1 MTCGAN
7 TVRELDGEITWNAN
21 RAKINVNGAADQ
33 VWLWEAT
40 NGGYYLKNL
49 QTGLYFSCASG
60 DNMSDLKEVGEASL
74 LEAVCM
80 DEEQGLYAF
89 RLAGSN
95 DYMTAASSDITGV
108 KFGSAADESNQ
119 WKVQK
124 VEEFKLSIPTAKL
137 LAACYPFAMAI
148 PEEVAAYVVTGAG
161 KWTYDT
167 KQYDYAYIEEVQ
179 GGVVPAY
186 MPVIYVGTAKA
197 DYNVALFPDDNT
209 PHVEKNLLHGTTV
222 REYLAKGGFL
232 STVASTT
239 ACGAVM
245 TFKGSTSSSGVYANK
260 SYLLKSEVGNVLTV
274 YLADKKTV
282 TSIDGVESDDEEV
295 VLYNLDGV
303 RVVNP
308 EKNAIYVTSDGKKVL
323 IK

>member
-1 MTCGAN
+1 
-7 TVRELDGEITWNAN
+7 
-21 RAKINVNGAADQ
+21 
-33 VWLWEAT
+33 
-40 NGGYYLKNL
+40 
-49 QTGLYFSCASG
+49 
-60 DNMSDLKEVGEASL
+60 LKESDEASL

-80 DEEQGLYAF
+80 DEEEGLYVF

-95 DYMTAASSDITGV
+95 DYMTAASSDITRV
-108 KFGSAADESNQ
+108 KFGSAADESNL

-124 VEEFKLSIPTAKL
+124 VEKFKLSIPTAKL
-137 LAACYPFAMAI
+137 LAVCYPFSMAI
-148 PEEVAAYVVTGAG
+148 PEEITAYVVTGTG
-161 KWTYDT
+161 KWTYET
-167 KQYDYAYIEEVQ
+167 KVYDYAYIEEVQ

-186 MPVIYVGTAKA
+186 MPVIYAGAKA
-197 DYNVALFPDDNT
+197 TYTTAVLPADNT
-209 PHVEKNLLHGTTV
+209 PLIEDNLLHGTTI
-222 REYLAKGGFL
+222 REYLPKGEFL

-239 ACGAVM
+239 AGGAMM
-245 TFKGSTSSSGVYANK
+245 TFKGSTTTSGVQANK
-260 SYLLKSEVGNVLTV
+260 CYLLKNEVGDVLTV